1 MTTTPDTTKTE
12 STNCTKE
19 KFDAYRAVQ
28 YSGRTNMFDISAV
41 IRLSHG
47 KLTKADCFD
56 IMENYAVYERTY
68 GEF

>member
-1 MTTTPDTTKTE
+1 MNTTTTE
-12 STNCTKE
+12 STITKE
-19 KFDAYRAVQ
+19 KFNQYRAVQ